1 MKEFYTSYQNNTMSY
16 ESYMDPITNL
26 REVIVHCG
34 GSLGDNILLI
44 DKKLKEAGV
53 ELPYVADITQIEN
66 KNS

>member
-1 MKEFYTSYQNNTMSY
+1 
-16 ESYMDPITNL
+16 MDPITNL

-66 KNS
+66 KKS